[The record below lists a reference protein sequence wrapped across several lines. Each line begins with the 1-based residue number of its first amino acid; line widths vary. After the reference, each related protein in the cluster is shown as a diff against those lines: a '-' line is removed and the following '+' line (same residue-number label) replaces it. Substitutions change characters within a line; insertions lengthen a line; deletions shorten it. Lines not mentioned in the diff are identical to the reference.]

1 MQTLFGGGEEKSNGF
16 AASLAAPPFRD
27 NGGGDALQNA
37 AVMVH
42 TATNGDGIS
51 KRDLMVAPSKIVDED
66 DGLMSSGCLPPLITP
81 ISDGLSPL
89 GRRESTE
96 NGDFAVKSDS
106 FHSETPE
113 IYSEPLPS
121 AKENFTAT
129 VSDGL
134 PVICSDLPPNNGE
147 ATVTTKK
154 NGGSGRDK
162 SEETTN
168 TGRSC

>member
-1 MQTLFGGGEEKSNGF
+1 MQTLFGGGGEEKSNGF
-16 AASLAAPPFRD
+16 AASSSLAAPLFRE

-37 AVMVH
+37 SAVVH

-51 KRDLMVAPSKIVDED
+51 KRDLIVAPTKTVDD
-66 DGLMSSGCLPPLITP
+66 NGLMSSGYLPPLITP

-89 GRRESTE
+89 GRRDSTE
-96 NGDFAVKSDS
+96 NGSLAVKSDS
-106 FHSETPE
+106 FCSETAE
-113 IYSEPLPS
+113 IYSEPPS
-121 AKENFTAT
+121 ATENFTAT

-134 PVICSDLPPNNGE
+134 PTMCSDLLPNNGE

-154 NGGSGRDK
+154 SGGGRDK
-162 SEETTN
+162 SEENTN